1 MNAPLLFLFVTTTL
15 LATALIWLV
24 AACTYRSFVAARY
37 WSVANGLA
45 AGGALTAMLRDAFDP
60 IVSITVANGLLMLG
74 QGVGWAGIRRLQG
87 RPAPWRRIAA
97 LVAGFVAL
105 LAVFTLW
112 IDDVTIRILLFSAAT
127 VLIIGQS
134 GIDLLDRRYGPITPG
149 ALLSAIASLAF
160 AATHVGRAVFTLL
173 ETGGPPWSFQS
184 GTVQGLLLLATVFG
198 SQLWSGGFLLI
209 AIDRLRAEVAAL
221 AIVDELTGAYTRRH
235 FVERIAQECARSR
248 RAGATFSVLVFDLDA
263 FKEINDTNG
272 HAAGDLCLR
281 RFAELVRARLAEGD
295 VLARLGGDE
304 FVVLLVDTTAGQ
316 AMRIAAAI
324 LGDLRAAPIVWNG
337 TEVRVT
343 ASAGAVEWSPELG
356 PDEIVAQADA
366 ALYVSKQGGRDRVSQ
381 G

>member
-15 LATALIWLV
+15 LATAMIWLV

-45 AGGALTAMLRDAFDP
+45 AGGALMGVLRDAFDP

-74 QGVGWAGIRRLQG
+74 QALGWAGIRRLQG
-87 RPAPWRRIAA
+87 RPAPWRRIVA

-112 IDDVTIRILLFSAAT
+112 IDDVTIRILLFSTAT
-127 VLIIGQS
+127 ILVIGQS

-173 ETGGPPWSFQS
+173 EAGGAPWSFQP
-184 GTVQGLLLLATVFG
+184 GTVQGLLLLATIFG

-209 AIDRLRAEVAAL
+209 AIDRLRAEVASL
-221 AIVDELTGAYTRRH
+221 AVVDELTGANTRRH
-235 FVERIAQECARSR
+235 FVERLDQECAHARGTGS
-248 RAGATFSVLVFDLDA
+248 TFSVLAFDLDA
-263 FKEINDTNG
+263 FKEINDGHG

-281 RFAELVRARLAEGD
+281 RFAELARARLAEGD
-295 VLARLGGDE
+295 VLARFGGDE

-316 AMRIAAAI
+316 AMRIAATI
-324 LGDLRAAPIVWNG
+324 LADLRAAPIAWNG
-337 TEVRVT
+337 SELHAT
-343 ASAGAVEWSPELG
+343 ASVGVKEWSPEMSL
-356 PDEIVAQADA
+356 DEILAGADA
-366 ALYVSKQGGRDRVSQ
+366 ALYVSKAGGRDRVTQ
-381 G
+381 A